1 MTEQSFCRQYN
12 PPASYVR
19 AWYEEHLYPKM
30 ADHQRALLVPDAS
43 QSAHLRPNT
52 TAAPAGWTLQDMID
66 RAHQYF
72 AWAASDTSG
81 KIIG

>member
-1 MTEQSFCRQYN
+1 
-12 PPASYVR
+12 
-19 AWYEEHLYPKM
+19 M

-52 TAAPAGWTLQDMID
+52 TAAPAGWTLQDMVD